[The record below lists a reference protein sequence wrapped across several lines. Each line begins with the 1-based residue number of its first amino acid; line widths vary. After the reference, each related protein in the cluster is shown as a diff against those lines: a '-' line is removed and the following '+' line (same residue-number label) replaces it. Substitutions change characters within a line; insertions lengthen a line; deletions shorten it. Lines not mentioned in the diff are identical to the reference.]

1 MSVFPCFLVIM
12 ISSILKIRFK
22 CLNFF
27 FVVIYYLFE
36 HYANE
41 SLMPFKRTFDNVY
54 TFMNIKALNRY
65 FLKDEVL

>member
-41 SLMPFKRTFDNVY
+41 SLMPFKRTFENVY
-54 TFMNIKALNRY
+54 IYIHVYKSIESL
-65 FLKDEVL
+65 FLER

>member
-41 SLMPFKRTFDNVY
+41 SLMSFKRTFENVY
-54 TFMNIKALNRY
+54 IYIYIHVYKSIESL
-65 FLKDEVL
+65 FLER

>member
-41 SLMPFKRTFDNVY
+41 SLMSFKRTFENVY
-54 TFMNIKALNRY
+54 IYNHVYKSIESL
-65 FLKDEVL
+65 FLER

>member
-41 SLMPFKRTFDNVY
+41 SLMPFKRTFENVY
-54 TFMNIKALNRY
+54 IYIYIHVYKSIESL
-65 FLKDEVL
+65 FLER